1 MEGYNAIVVYIDH
14 YSKQVHVIPTT
25 SEVDTEGIM
34 DIHYHE
40 VFHLYSIPFKVVS
53 NQGPQFA
60 ARFMKALYYKLGI
73 VHVLTTT
80 YHPQSNSQMECANQE
95 VKQHL

>member
-14 YSKQVHVIPTT
+14 YSKQVYVILTT

-40 VFHLYSIPFKVVS
+40 VFRLHGIPSKVVS
-53 NQGPQFA
+53 
-60 ARFMKALYYKLGI
+60 MKALYYKLGI

-80 YHPQSNSQMECANQE
+80 YHPQSNGQTERANQE